1 MLVDFTV
8 KNFRSIRDEQTL
20 SFYAQ
25 HQPEHFASS
34 IHHPASDKI
43 GVLASAGVYGANASG
58 KTTLLQA
65 LKVMV
70 EFVDTSHR
78 LQEGDL
84 ISAFQPYRL
93 SQLTKVA
100 DTAFAVE
107 FVVKGVRYVYEL
119 ELNATK
125 VVYERLDFY
134 AQGAKREVRSKLFER
149 AKDSSWEDMT
159 FGTYFKGGTR
169 KFPLFENQAYLSKAG
184 NSPDAPE
191 MIRKVYQFFRHGL
204 VFASKNIKVVP
215 AWRKNQ
221 AMVDQ
226 VAAFLAA
233 VDTGISGIEI
243 KEESPDD
250 LLSRLPPDMSDAVKQ
265 RLLEDF
271 SLVPYFKHTA
281 EDGSVER
288 FAETDESDGTQRLF
302 HVLPLLF
309 KVFEYG
315 HILVW
320 DELESSLHPH
330 VSEVVLSLF
339 NDQKVNRNHAQLLFT
354 THNLELM
361 DSQKMRKDQLWL
373 TEKRDGAT
381 QLVSLDEFDSGLKA
395 TSPFA
400 KWYDEG
406 RLGGVPGINY
416 ALIADMLTQSAG
428 QKDAQKS

>member
-25 HQPEHFASS
+25 HQPTHFASS
-34 IHHPASDKI
+34 IHYPASDKI
-43 GVLASAGVYGANASG
+43 GILASAGVYGANASG

-65 LKVMV
+65 LKVFV

-84 ISAFQPYRL
+84 IDAYQPYRL
-93 SQLTKVA
+93 SQSMKLA
-100 DTAFAVE
+100 DSAFSVE

-119 ELNATK
+119 ELNASK

-149 AKDSSWEDMT
+149 AKDSSWEEMT

-191 MIRKVYQFFRHGL
+191 IIRKVYQFFRHGL
-204 VFASKNIKVVP
+204 VFASRNVKVVP

-221 AMVDQ
+221 AMVEQ
-226 VAAFLAA
+226 VATFLAA
-233 VDTGISGIEI
+233 VDTGITGIDI
-243 KEESPDD
+243 KKESPDE
-250 LLSRLPPDMSDAVKQ
+250 LLGRLPSDMPEEVKQ
-265 RLLEDF
+265 RVLENF
-271 SLVPYFKHTA
+271 SLVPYFNHAT
-281 EDGSVER
+281 EDGGVES
-288 FAETDESDGTQRLF
+288 FVEADESDGTRSLF

-330 VSEVVLSLF
+330 VSELVLSLF
-339 NDQKVNRNHAQLLFT
+339 NDQRVNRNHAQLLFT
-354 THNLELM
+354 THNLDLM

-395 TSPFA
+395 SSPFA

-416 ALIADMLTQSAG
+416 ALIADMLIQSGDKTNA
-428 QKDAQKS
+428 